1 MIAMRII
8 VLTGVC
14 VVLSYRGFAQP
25 AAAPAPADANVPSGY
40 LLGPNDQIS
49 VQVLELPEIQAKSY
63 RIDSDGTVNLPVAG
77 RVRAGGLTL
86 EQFENGLTAALRA
99 QVLNPHVSVTLVESK
114 SQPVSVLGAVN
125 SPGTQQIEGAKT
137 LFDVVAAAGGLK
149 QDAGDTITITRQ
161 KDEGPLGLPNAT
173 VDAVTGRSTAEVPVR
188 DLVDSHTAA
197 ANIRVKPHDEVT
209 VSAGRV
215 MYVIGNVKKPGG
227 FTLSGKRRVS
237 ALEALSLAEG
247 LSPSASPKS
256 ARILRRTS
264 DDDLARKQI
273 PINLKKVLA
282 GKAED
287 VQIFPDDILFIPNS
301 NTRAIVSRTAEAAL
315 GTISGVI
322 IWRGI

>member
-1 MIAMRII
+1 MISLRVIALTAISG
-8 VLTGVC
+8 VLVFC
-14 VVLSYRGFAQP
+14 GFAQP
-25 AAAPAPADANVPSGY
+25 ALAPTPVGTPSPSGY
-40 LLGPNDQIS
+40 VLGPNDQIS

-63 RIDSDGTVNLPVAG
+63 RIDSDGRVNLPVAG

-86 EQFENGLTAALRA
+86 DQFEAELTAALHA
-99 QVLNPHVSVTLVESK
+99 QVLNPHVSATLVESK

-125 SPGTQQIEGAKT
+125 APGTQQIEGAKT
-137 LFDVVAAAGGLK
+137 LFDVIAAAGGLK
-149 QDAGDTITITRQ
+149 QDAGNVITITRQ
-161 KDEGPLGLPNAT
+161 KDEGPLDLPNT
-173 VDAVTGRSTAEVPVR
+173 KVDPVTGRSTAEVAVQE
-188 DLVDSHTAA
+188 LVDGHTPA
-197 ANIRVKPHDEVT
+197 ANIRVTPHDEVT
-209 VSAGRV
+209 VSTGRV

-237 ALEALSLAEG
+237 ALEAVSLAEG
-247 LSPSASPKS
+247 FSPNASPKS

-264 DDDLARKQI
+264 DGELARRPI
-273 PINLKKVLA
+273 PINLKKILA

-301 NTRAIVSRTAEAAL
+301 NARVIINRTAEAAL